1 MNYGVSIK
9 LILSYFMSISSLC
22 LIFCF
27 TALYFSLY
35 SVFGAAF
42 IAPLKI
48 RCFSPA
54 FGRHSLQLP
63 VKLLPAPCAAS
74 AIQPTAPK
82 YRATAGVAVICLSA
96 GAYLISEKDVQRG
109 IRKKDLHVFF
119 LAILVRTFHCV
130 G

>member
-1 MNYGVSIK
+1 MSSFSLVFIALLCTNMNYGVSIK

-96 GAYLISEKDVQRG
+96 GAYLIS
-109 IRKKDLHVFF
+109 
-119 LAILVRTFHCV
+119 
-130 G
+130 

>member
-96 GAYLISEKDVQRG
+96 GAYLISLKKDVQRG
-109 IRKKDLHVFF
+109 IRKKDLHV
-119 LAILVRTFHCV
+119 
-130 G
+130 

>member
-119 LAILVRTFHCV
+119 PSDPSSDF
-130 G
+130 

>member
-63 VKLLPAPCAAS
+63 VKLLPAPCATS
-74 AIQPTAPK
+74 AIQPTVPK

-109 IRKKDLHVFF
+109 IRKKDLQVFF
-119 LAILVRTFHCV
+119 PSDPSSDF
-130 G
+130 

>member
-27 TALYFSLY
+27 TAFYFSLY

-109 IRKKDLHVFF
+109 IRKKDLQVFF
-119 LAILVRTFHCV
+119 PSDPSSDF
-130 G
+130 